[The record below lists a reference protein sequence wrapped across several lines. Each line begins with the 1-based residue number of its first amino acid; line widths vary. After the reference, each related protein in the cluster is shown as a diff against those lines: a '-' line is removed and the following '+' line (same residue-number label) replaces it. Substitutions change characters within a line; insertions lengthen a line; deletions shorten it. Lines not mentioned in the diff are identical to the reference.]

1 MTSRAS
7 GGGLLRTLGFTDLV
21 MLTLG
26 TVIGS
31 GIFLVPAIVLRQTG
45 ERFGIAMAVWA
56 VGGVV
61 SFLGALTYAELGA
74 SKPDAGGLYSY
85 IRDAFGPLPAF
96 LYGWTSFL
104 VIASGSCA
112 ALAVAFSNYLTQ
124 LVPLG
129 AVGARLVSVLVVAV
143 VAAINVIGAR
153 RSSTVENWATGA
165 KVGALLVLSILLV
178 AIGRGSF
185 VSTPATSAV
194 AATGLSVFA
203 GAGAAMIGVLWA
215 YEGWQYVTFAAGE
228 TRDPQ
233 RVFPRAI
240 ALATAALIVLY
251 VLANVGY
258 IAALG
263 VHGAATSDHVA
274 ADAMR
279 AVFGPASGTALV
291 VLVLVSIFSAANG
304 ITLGAPRM
312 YYAMAR
318 DGLFFAR
325 LSRVNPRF
333 GTPVA
338 AIVLYAVWSAL
349 LAVTGTFQQLL
360 TYVVFA
366 GWIFYALGALSVF
379 GSRRKFPERPRPFL
393 TPLYPVTPA
402 LFAIAASLLVAN
414 TLATQ
419 TREALIGLA
428 VVALGIPIFFAW
440 RMRMRRHPLTVE
452 PPPTEL
458 TDASTVS

>member
-112 ALAVAFSNYLTQ
+112 ALAVAFSNYLGQ

-129 AVGARLVSVLVVAV
+129 PIAAREVSVLLIAV
-143 VAAINVIGAR
+143 VASINIVGAR
-153 RSSTVENWATGA
+153 RSSNVENWAAGA
-165 KVGALLVLSILLV
+165 KVGALLVLGIMLV
-178 AIGRGSF
+178 ALGRGAA
-185 VSTPATSAV
+185 PASVPAAV
-194 AATGLSVFA
+194 AAASPLSLVS

-263 VHGAATSDHVA
+263 PAAAAQSDHVA
-274 ADAMR
+274 ADA
-279 AVFGPASGTALV
+279 
-291 VLVLVSIFSAANG
+291 
-304 ITLGAPRM
+304 
-312 YYAMAR
+312 
-318 DGLFFAR
+318 
-325 LSRVNPRF
+325 SR
-333 GTPVA
+333 
-338 AIVLYAVWSAL
+338 
-349 LAVTGTFQQLL
+349 
-360 TYVVFA
+360 
-366 GWIFYALGALSVF
+366 
-379 GSRRKFPERPRPFL
+379 
-393 TPLYPVTPA
+393 
-402 LFAIAASLLVAN
+402 
-414 TLATQ
+414 
-419 TREALIGLA
+419 
-428 VVALGIPIFFAW
+428 
-440 RMRMRRHPLTVE
+440 TV
-452 PPPTEL
+452 
-458 TDASTVS
+458 

>member
-1 MTSRAS
+1 MTRGSAATLR
-7 GGGLLRTLGFTDLV
+7 RTLGFTDLV

-45 ERFGIAMAVWA
+45 ERFGLAMSVWA
-56 VGGVV
+56 IGGFV

-74 SKPDAGGLYSY
+74 SQPEAGGLYAY

-124 LVPLG
+124 IVPLG
-129 AVGARLVSVLVVAV
+129 PIAAREVSVLLIAV
-143 VAAINVIGAR
+143 VASINIVGAR
-153 RSSTVENWATGA
+153 RSSNVENWAAGA
-165 KVGALLVLSILLV
+165 KVGALLVLGIMLV
-178 AIGRGSF
+178 ALGRGTAPPA
-185 VSTPATSAV
+185 VS
-194 AATGLSVFA
+194 AADAAASPLSLVS

-228 TRDPQ
+228 TREPQ

-240 ALATAALIVLY
+240 AFATGALVVLY
-251 VLANVGY
+251 MLANFGY

-263 VHGAATSDHVA
+263 VHGAAMSDHVA

-291 VLVLVSIFSAANG
+291 VLVLIAIFSAANG

-325 LSRVNPRF
+325 LRRVNPRF
-333 GTPVA
+333 GTPAA

-349 LAVTGTFQQLL
+349 LAATGTFQQLL

-366 GWIFYALGALSVF
+366 GWIFYGLGALSVF
-379 GSRRKFPERPRPFL
+379 GSRRKYPDRPRPFL
-393 TPLYPVTPA
+393 TPFYPVTPV
-402 LFAIAASLLVAN
+402 LFAIAAGLLVAN

-419 TREALIGLA
+419 TREALIGLT
-428 VVALGIPIFFAW
+428 VVALGIPAFFAW
-440 RMRMRRHPLTVE
+440 RIATRRHPLSPE
-452 PPPTEL
+452 PPLTEL
-458 TDASTVS
+458 SDASTLS